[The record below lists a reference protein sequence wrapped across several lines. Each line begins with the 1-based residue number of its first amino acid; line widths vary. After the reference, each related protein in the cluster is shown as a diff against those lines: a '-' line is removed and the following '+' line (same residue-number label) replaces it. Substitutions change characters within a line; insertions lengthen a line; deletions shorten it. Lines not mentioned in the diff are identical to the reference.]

1 MRGTILNYD
10 IRNGEGIISGNDE
23 KRYSFKGASF
33 GSEGALLKNG
43 AVVDF
48 DVQGDEALSIFIV
61 PGSGQTPA
69 GNLFEEVGGKSK
81 TAAGILALFLGGVGI
96 HKFYL
101 GYTRAGLIMLLV
113 SVLGCILVLPPVI
126 IGLIAFIEGVI
137 YLTKSDEDFYRIYVQ
152 NRKEWF

>member
-69 GNLFEEVGGKSK
+69 GNLFEEVGGKSQ
-81 TAAGILALFLGGVGI
+81 TAAWIFAFFLGGLGI